1 MSSKS
6 KSNRTDSID
15 RSFLFSRNYQTGYK
29 IELNLSF
36 ELNHFLIVNFSEF
49 IMSSESRANYNHKK
63 KLSSSSTIRY
73 KNVNLL
79 RRYITNTRKII
90 SRYDTK
96 WTFKKHRI
104 ITKCIRQ
111 ARRVRLF
118 LTLTI

>member
-6 KSNRTDSID
+6 
-15 RSFLFSRNYQTGYK
+15 
-29 IELNLSF
+29 
-36 ELNHFLIVNFSEF
+36 H
-49 IMSSESRANYNHKK
+49 ANYNHKK
-63 KLSSSSTIRY
+63 KLSFNSTIRY

-104 ITKCIRQ
+104 IAKCIRR
-111 ARRVRLF
+111 ARRVRLIPYTDNLKKQKTF
-118 LTLTI
+118 SLHVL